1 MQDPSAILAAFDT
14 EWQTQ
19 RARTRRFQIVTFFG
33 VIAILSG
40 SIWLSGVT
48 ATILG
53 DGLFD
58 RIGGFLSRMLPA
70 LRWDAL
76 LAGREM
82 HGSLQSWFY
91 GLPLWLVAIKET
103 VEMAFVGTALAGV
116 IAMPMAFGAAA
127 NVNRHVL
134 LRQLIRRVFDTLRTI
149 PDIVLALIFA
159 VAFSIGPVAGAL
171 TLTVSTTG
179 SLGKLF
185 SEAIE
190 NADTRAVDSVRAA
203 GGNWLL
209 QMRFGI
215 VPQVLPQFL
224 SYWLLRLEMN
234 VSVAAALGIV
244 GAGGIGV
251 ELDQA
256 ISFTDFSTCLA
267 ILLLLV
273 VIIFV
278 IDLVSEAVRHRLIG
292 DLGKG

>member
-76 LAGREM
+76 FAGREM

>member
-1 MQDPSAILAAFDT
+1 MQNRQAILAAFES
-14 EWQTQ
+14 EWQRQ
-19 RARTRRFQIVTFFG
+19 RARVRRVQMVSFVGLIALLIVS
-33 VIAILSG
+33 V
-40 SIWLSGVT
+40 WLSGVA

-58 RIGGFLSRMLPA
+58 RIGGFLDRMLPV
-70 LRWDAL
+70 LRWDSL
-76 LAGREM
+76 LASRETP
-82 HGSLQSWFY
+82 GSLLSWFY
-91 GLPLWLVAIKET
+91 ALPLWLSAIKET
-103 VEMAFVGTALAGV
+103 IEMAFTGTLLGGV
-116 IAMPMAFGAAA
+116 IALPLSFGAAA
-127 NVNRHVL
+127 NVNHSGI
-134 LRQLIRRVFDTLRTI
+134 LRQIIRRLFDLLRTI

-171 TLTVSTTG
+171 TLTVVSTG

-190 NADTRAVDSVRAA
+190 NADTRAVESVRAA
-203 GGNWLL
+203 GGTWLL
-209 QMRFGI
+209 QMRFGV
-215 VPQVLPQFL
+215 VPQLLPQFL

-234 VSVAAALGIV
+234 VSVAAALGVV

-256 ISFTDFSTCLA
+256 ISFTDFSTYLA

-278 IDLVSEAVRHRLIG
+278 IDIVSEALRHRLIG
-292 DLGKG
+292 GFGKA

>member
-33 VIAILSG
+33 VVAILSG

-70 LRWDAL
+70 LRWNAL
-76 LAGREM
+76 FAGREM

-103 VEMAFVGTALAGV
+103 VEMAFAGTALAGV

-190 NADTRAVDSVRAA
+190 NADTRSVESVRAA